1 MTKKEASTRSKKAS
15 PKATSAKGA
24 STKRGPASQRGA
36 PVSKRVRYDVEE
48 RRAQLIAL
56 GIQRFA
62 RQPYDDVSI
71 DEIAEAAG
79 ISKGLLY
86 HYFPTKRA
94 FYVATLTESSQDL
107 LKRTEPDPS
116 LPPLERAI
124 AGLTRY
130 IDYVDEHAA
139 SFSALMRGGIGSDR
153 EVARIV
159 DSTREAFVT
168 RILEN
173 AVTAIG
179 LEGPALER
187 LRAVLRGWIGC
198 TEAFSLDY
206 LERKVLSRDEVR
218 NALVKLLISHID
230 VFRQLQTEAGLTS

>member
-1 MTKKEASTRSKKAS
+1 MTSPARMKKDTTPRSKSKTKAAA
-15 PKATSAKGA
+15 PTSERA
-24 STKRGPASQRGA
+24 PA
-36 PVSKRVRYDVEE
+36 SKRVRFDVEE

-62 RQPYDDVSI
+62 RHPYDDVSI
-71 DEIAEAAG
+71 DEIADAAG

-94 FYVATLTESSQDL
+94 FYVAALTESSADL
-107 LKRTEPDPS
+107 LKRTEPDPT

-198 TEAFSLDY
+198 TEALSLDY
-206 LERKVLSRDEVR
+206 LERRVLSRDEVR

-230 VFRQLQTEAGLTS
+230 VFRQLQAEAGITQP